1 MWGECKKVHKKY
13 IESVDTFINTKS
25 EPRVTDRE
33 KKKKVLAIFGAS
45 DKIYFRHEKSTRIA
59 VQMLDSFFVEAVVK
73 SDCRPITSDSHSTM
87 RNNDYC
93 KNHDARLL

>member
-45 DKIYFRHEKSTRIA
+45 DTINFEHEKSSRSA
-59 VQMLDSFFVEAVVK
+59 NQKLFS
-73 SDCRPITSDSHSTM
+73 
-87 RNNDYC
+87 Y
-93 KNHDARLL
+93 